1 MVHDDGRLEGSLGD
15 PALDAALVEAGTSA
29 LTQGVSRTVEIGG
42 RQLFIEAYPVRPR
55 LVVVGAVEVSRT
67 LVRLAK
73 ELGYETVVI
82 DGRAAFATEARF
94 PDVDRL
100 IVGWPDEVADEI
112 GLGPADAVAV
122 LTHDVKFDEP
132 AIIAALARGCRYVG
146 AVGSRKTQADRR
158 ARLLEAGVAPEA
170 LDRLRGPIGLDLGG
184 RLPARDGA
192 RDPGRGGLGTK
203 GRHWTPDAGARPRAR
218 GGRRVRVVAIV
229 LAAGASRRFGSPKLL
244 APLAGRPV
252 LQHVLDAVAA
262 SPVDDVVVVL
272 GDGVAAI
279 EAGIAWQGERR
290 AVNPRPQDGLSSSLR
305 VGLDA
310 AAEDPLA
317 EAVIV
322 VLGDQPSVR
331 PAVIRAVIAAAA
343 DAPQPIIRARY
354 ADDDAPNPVLI
365 RRSAWAL
372 AAGLD
377 GDRGVGPLLAQ
388 RPELVGQV
396 AVDGRNPDI
405 DTPADLARA
414 TLRQG
419 LS

>member
-1 MVHDDGRLEGSLGD
+1 M
-15 PALDAALVEAGTSA
+15 
-29 LTQGVSRTVEIGG
+29 
-42 RQLFIEAYPVRPR
+42 
-55 LVVVGAVEVSRT
+55 
-67 LVRLAK
+67 
-73 ELGYETVVI
+73 
-82 DGRAAFATEARF
+82 
-94 PDVDRL
+94 
-100 IVGWPDEVADEI
+100 
-112 GLGPADAVAV
+112 
-122 LTHDVKFDEP
+122 
-132 AIIAALARGCRYVG
+132 
-146 AVGSRKTQADRR
+146 
-158 ARLLEAGVAPEA
+158 
-170 LDRLRGPIGLDLGG
+170 
-184 RLPARDGA
+184 
-192 RDPGRGGLGTK
+192 
-203 GRHWTPDAGARPRAR
+203 
-218 GGRRVRVVAIV
+218 RVVAIV

-272 GDGVAAI
+272 GDGASAI
-279 EAGIAWQGERR
+279 ETAIEWRTERR

-317 EAVIV
+317 EAVLVI
-322 VLGDQPSVR
+322 LGDQPSVR

-343 DAPQPIIRARY
+343 NVPEPIIRARY
-354 ADDDAPNPVLI
+354 SDDEAPNPVLI
-365 RRSAWAL
+365 RRPAWAL

-377 GDRGVGPLLAQ
+377 GDRGLGPLLAR
-388 RPELVGQV
+388 RPELVGEV